1 MSAALRQID
10 VSIWPSFTSA
20 SMGSSLR
27 SSLRPSLLPTLVPSP
42 RATVIPNL
50 TGSFATEPPS
60 TQRSATVYPRHETAS
75 RQEATNLLCV
85 MRLNL
90 DFLQS
95 LLLGQSSALAA
106 TALADL
112 NETVDRLEQRLGAT
126 VRRPS
131 PASQR

>member
-1 MSAALRQID
+1 MNAAVRLVD
-10 VSIWPSFTSA
+10 VSIRPSI
-20 SMGSSLR
+20 R
-27 SSLRPSLLPTLVPSP
+27 PSLRPTFAPSS

-60 TQRSATVYPRHETAS
+60 TQRSATVHPRFETAS

-85 MRLNL
+85 MRLNV

-95 LLLGQSSALAA
+95 LLHGQAAMLAT

-112 NETVDRLEQRLGAT
+112 NETIDRLEHRLGASA
-126 VRRPS
+126 RR
-131 PASQR
+131 R

>member
-1 MSAALRQID
+1 MSAALRLVDIS
-10 VSIWPSFTSA
+10 VWPSFTSS
-20 SMGSSLR
+20 SM
-27 SSLRPSLLPTLVPSP
+27 RPSMRPTLVPTFFPSS

-60 TQRSATVYPRHETAS
+60 TQRSATVHPRRETAS

-95 LLLGQSSALAA
+95 LLHGQSSALAA
-106 TALADL
+106 TTLADL
-112 NETVDRLEQRLGAT
+112 NETIDRLEERLGA
-126 VRRPS
+126 S
-131 PASQR
+131 ASTR